1 MGWGGRLCMYC
12 TFVAHNAAILGGLFM
27 EWASFLFKSSFIF
40 LGIITILTGRYLPL
54 KIFMSKRMKYKVIDE
69 KNYVKAGRMIFY
81 YMGLYYVVYG
91 IVLLF
96 INGWPFLIGI
106 FGTIIPALIVVASS
120 PNWRRFTEPIK

>member
-1 MGWGGRLCMYC
+1 
-12 TFVAHNAAILGGLFM
+12 M
-27 EWASFLFKSSFIF
+27 EWVPFLFKSSFIF
-40 LGIITILTGRYLPL
+40 LGIISILTGRYLPL
-54 KIFMSKRMKYKVIDE
+54 KIFMPKRMKYKVIDE

-120 PNWRRFTEPIK
+120 PNWRRYTEPIK